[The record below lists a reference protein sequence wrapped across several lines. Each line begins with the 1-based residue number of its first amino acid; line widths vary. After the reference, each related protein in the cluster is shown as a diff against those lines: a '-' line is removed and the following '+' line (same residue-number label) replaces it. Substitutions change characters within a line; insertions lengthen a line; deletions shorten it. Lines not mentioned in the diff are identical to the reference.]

1 MVSYIDSY
9 NDFIFNFLV
18 YHYYWILLSSDQLIA
33 VLCVFFS
40 IWILF
45 LKPDFHFDIVPLIVV
60 KETHTACLDS
70 ILYKL
75 NTGNGANKH
84 IYLLNFIISLN
95 ETIRVEIHTYIHHT
109 KSFPSRILVTPLSW
123 VYLTYLFVTRH
134 IDKSLYILLLSGN
147 PDKLCNWV
155 IGMGGGSRH
164 RLDRWRNYWNKWR
177 THQSQLQFRKHGE
190 QWICMSFFAYLN
202 MMLKFALS
210 IF

>member
-109 KSFPSRILVTPLSW
+109 KSFPSRFSYPIELGVPHISVRLDILIRVCIYYSSQGTQINYAIGSLVW
-123 VYLTYLFVTRH
+123 VEDPDIAW
-134 IDKSLYILLLSGN
+134 IDGEIIEINGELIKVNCSSGN
-147 PDKLCNWV
+147 TVSNEYACLFL
-155 IGMGGGSRH
+155 H
-164 RLDRWRNYWNKWR
+164 
-177 THQSQLQFRKHGE
+177 T
-190 QWICMSFFAYLN
+190 
-202 MMLKFALS
+202 
-210 IF
+210 